1 MVDSMPD
8 VEIAI
13 VPGTDTSPGVTVSST
28 LMTSAF
34 ESIIHSA
41 SGS

>member
-8 VEIAI
+8 IEIAI
-13 VPGTDTSPGVTVSST
+13 VPGTDTSPGVTTSST
-28 LMTSAF
+28 LVTSVF
-34 ESIIHSA
+34 ESIIGSS